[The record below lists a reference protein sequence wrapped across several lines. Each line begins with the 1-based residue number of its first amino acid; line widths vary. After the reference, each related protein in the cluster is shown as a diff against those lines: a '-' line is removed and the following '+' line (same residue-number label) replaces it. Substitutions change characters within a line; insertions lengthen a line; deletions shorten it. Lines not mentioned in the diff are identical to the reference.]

1 MRSLSLLSAIIDGLG
16 LENVFRGLFVLFTH
30 WMGMLASGANVL
42 HVIFPL
48 GSVFDLGK
56 Y

>member
-1 MRSLSLLSAIIDGLG
+1 MCLGASVLLS
-16 LENVFRGLFVLFTH
+16 TH
-30 WMGMLASGANVL
+30 WMGMLASGADVL

-48 GSVFDLGK
+48 GMVFDLGK